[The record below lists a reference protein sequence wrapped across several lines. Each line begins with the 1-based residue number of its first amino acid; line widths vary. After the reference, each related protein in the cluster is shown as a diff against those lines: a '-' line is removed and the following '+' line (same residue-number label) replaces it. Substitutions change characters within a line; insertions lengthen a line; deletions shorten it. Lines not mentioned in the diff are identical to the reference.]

1 MHRPHHARSAGLAA
15 LTAVLIAA
23 PLALTAA
30 PAHAVTGTPQADESL
45 AFTARLDIG
54 NGQRACSAALID
66 TQWLLTA
73 ASCFADNPAA
83 SLAVPAGK
91 PQLKTTATIGRRD
104 LTTTSGQVRDV
115 VELVPHPSRDVVLA
129 RLARPVPAITPVAL
143 SSTAPAVG
151 EELRVA
157 GYGRT
162 KGEWAPLLLHTGT
175 FTVDTVNAVEA
186 GITGQNGAAVCMGDT
201 GGPALRTVGTT
212 TQLVAVNSRSFQGG
226 CFGIDAAETRT
237 GAVNTRVDD
246 LRDWVAAKV
255 AAPRVTD
262 FNCDGVQDVA
272 VGDPKA
278 TVGGDANAG
287 LVRVIYGGGKGNEE
301 INQDLATV
309 PGDAEPSDWFGQ
321 TLAVF
326 DHNED
331 GCSDLVVGIP
341 AEDIGTEADAG
352 MVNILYG
359 APAGLTKGKASVYLQ
374 QGSGAGAILGAA
386 SEAGDRMGHAVA
398 AGHTADGEPYLA
410 IGVPGEDLGTVADAG
425 AAFYLRGATNIG
437 VHQDKPGVA
446 GTAEKGDRFGTS
458 MAASPNHLAIG
469 SPNEV
474 IGTLANSGGLQ
485 IFEHKLSADGI
496 PNPKAGVD
504 QDTEGINGAAEAG
517 DLFGASLSM
526 AAYRSAGALAAT
538 DSIIAV
544 GSPGEAITVGT
555 SSKTTAGRVVTL
567 RVTSAGV
574 VSQLGDIQQEADGV
588 DGGAETGDRFG
599 SQVSVFNTAPNAV
612 STAST
617 MLMAVGIPGEDVG
630 TLADAGAV
638 QTFSLLGAA
647 GDRDYWIQAGNA
659 SGLPGPAG
667 ASQQVGNN
675 ITTGATHLYI
685 GMPNGPSAYGAV
697 HALPWANVTG
707 GTTAAV
713 TTYQPGLNGIPAAG
727 VAFGTAIR

>member
-1 MHRPHHARSAGLAA
+1 MRPTRTFRLSALAA
-15 LTAVLIAA
+15 ALIAG
-23 PLALTAA
+23 PLALCAA
-30 PAHAVTGTPQADESL
+30 PASAVTGTPATDTTYGY
-45 AFTARLDIG
+45 TAQLTMGDHTRG
-54 NGQRACSAALID
+54 CSGVLVD
-66 TQWLLTA
+66 TEWLLTA
-73 ASCFADNPAA
+73 ASCFVDDPAA
-83 SLAVPAGK
+83 GLGAPAGAPK
-91 PQLKTTATIGRRD
+91 LKTTATIGRSD
-104 LTTTSGQVRDV
+104 LTSAEGAVRQV
-115 VELVPHPSRDVVLA
+115 VELVPRTDRDVVLA
-129 RLARPVPAITPVAL
+129 RLNRPVTNVAPVAL
-143 SSTAPAVG
+143 ATAAPTAG
-151 EELRVA
+151 EELKFA

-162 KGEWAPLLLHTGT
+162 KTEWAPLKLHTGAY
-175 FTVDTVNAVEA
+175 TVASAAATTAAV
-186 GITGQNGAAVCMGDT
+186 TGKDGAAACMGDS
-201 GGPALRTVGTT
+201 GGPVVRGTGTSAQLAAL
-212 TQLVAVNSRSFQGG
+212 NSRSFQGG
-226 CFGIDAAETRT
+226 CFGADAAQTST
-237 GAVNTRVDD
+237 AGVAARVDD
-246 LRDWVAAKV
+246 LRAWVDAKV

-278 TVGGDANAG
+278 TVGGDPNAG
-287 LVRVIYGGGKGNEE
+287 LVRVVYGGGKGNEE
-301 INQDLATV
+301 LNQDLATV
-309 PGDAEPSDWFGQ
+309 PGGAEPSDWFGQ

-352 MVNILYG
+352 MMNILYG
-359 APAGLTKGKASVYLQ
+359 APAGLTKGQASVYLQ
-374 QGSGAGAILGAA
+374 QGSGAGAILGSA

-398 AGHTADGEPYLA
+398 AGHTAEGEPYLA

-496 PNPKAGVD
+496 PNPKAGID

-526 AAYRSAGALAAT
+526 AAYRPAGAAAAT

-555 SSKTTAGRVVTL
+555 ASKTTAGRVVTL
-567 RVTSAGV
+567 RVTAAGV
-574 VSQLGDIQQEADGV
+574 VSQLADIQQEVDGV
-588 DGGAETGDRFG
+588 AGGAETGDKFG
-599 SQVSVFNTAPNAV
+599 SQVSVLNTAPNAV

-647 GDRDYWIQAGNA
+647 GDRDYWIEAGNA

-675 ITTGATHLYI
+675 ITASATHLYI
-685 GMPNGPSAYGAV
+685 GMPNGPSTYGAV
-697 HALPWANVTG
+697 HALPWANLTG

-713 TTYQPGLNGIPAAG
+713 TTYQPGLNGIPATG